1 MAERANATGRAIGL
15 ALALICP
22 LAAGATDLAPP
33 AASTGAAA
41 KPAAVVPAENFFRH
55 PSVLRAE
62 LSPTGRHVAITA
74 VRDDSRASLLVV
86 DLQQTAEPAR
96 VLASY
101 KKLDVVDFH
110 WVNDERL
117 LYSLGQLEPGK
128 IRGHAPG
135 LFSVDVGGKQH
146 VELICS
152 EVKSCRQQPGTLDL
166 SHHLLFV
173 PVPQAGVKPNEVVL
187 GQARGGQYHV
197 APMWLDTRSGIVRR
211 MDMPAAPDGAAA
223 WWFDPRGEPRLAMS
237 VDEGRASYHWLAPG
251 ATSWRRIAEFDVL
264 QEPFRPVAVA
274 GDGRLYVTHQRG
286 EAREAVL
293 TTFDFDTLAPAT
305 RPIVQVP
312 GFDFEGMLV
321 PGEPGAGMVGL
332 HLDADAGVSVWFDE
346 AMKRFQ
352 EAVDKRLPGRVN
364 LIQCRRCGQA
374 DMVALVQSY
383 ADRDPGRLLLYRA
396 ATQRWENVAV
406 VLDGID
412 PRKMA
417 GVDFQRI
424 KARDGRDL
432 PVWLTLPQGV
442 PAGQAAPAVV
452 LVHGGPWMRGGSW
465 RWAPMEQFLASR
477 GYLVIAPDF
486 RGSTGYGEA
495 HWRAG
500 FKQWGQAMQ
509 DDVADA
515 LLWARKQGLASDRA
529 CIAGASYGGY
539 ATLMGLVR
547 HPDLYRCGV
556 AWVAV
561 ADPFLFLE
569 GSSWVLDDIGR
580 WGRRHMLPEMVGD
593 VDKDAA
599 MLTAVSP
606 VAQAERIRAPLL
618 LAYGED
624 DLRVP
629 LTHGTRLREALI
641 KAGHPPEWIVY
652 PNEGHGWQ
660 HLSTRVDFA
669 QRVEAFLQRH
679 LRDPAQ

>member
-1 MAERANATGRAIGL
+1 MAERTNAAGRAIGL
-15 ALALICP
+15 ALALLFP
-22 LAAGATDLAPP
+22 MAAGATDSAPP
-33 AASTGAAA
+33 PASTKAAA
-41 KPAAVVPAENFFRH
+41 KPEAVTPADSFFRH
-55 PSVLRAE
+55 PEVLRAE
-62 LSPTGRHVAITA
+62 LSPTGRYVAISA
-74 VRDDSRASLLVV
+74 VRDDARASLLVV
-86 DLQQTAEPAR
+86 DLQQTTEPAR
-96 VLASY
+96 VLATY

-135 LFSVDVGGKQH
+135 LFSVNVGGKQH

-152 EVKSCRQQPGTLDL
+152 EVKSCRHQPGTLGL
-166 SHHLLFV
+166 SYQLEFV
-173 PVPQAGVKPNEVVL
+173 PVPQAGVRPNEVVI
-187 GQARGGQYHV
+187 GQARGGTYHV
-197 APMWLDTRSGIVRR
+197 VPMWLDTRSGLVRR
-211 MDMPAAPDGAAA
+211 MDMPAPPDGAAA

-264 QEPFRPVAVA
+264 KEPFRPVAVS

-293 TTFDFDTLAPAT
+293 TTFDFGTLAPAA

-312 GFDFEGMLV
+312 GFDFQGTLV

-346 AMKRFQ
+346 SMQRFQ
-352 EAVDKRLPGRVN
+352 VAVDKRLPGRVN
-364 LIQCRRCGQA
+364 VIQCRRCGQA
-374 DMVALVQSY
+374 DMVAMVQSY

-417 GVDFQRI
+417 AVDFQRI

-452 LVHGGPWMRGGSW
+452 LVHGGPWVRGGSW
-465 RWAPMEQFLASR
+465 RWAPMEQFLASL
-477 GYLVIAPDF
+477 GYLVIAPEF

-569 GSSWVLDDIGR
+569 GSSWVFDDIGR
-580 WGRRHMLPEMVGD
+580 WGRRHVLPEMVGD
-593 VDKDAA
+593 ADKDAA

-629 LTHGTRLREALI
+629 LAHGKRLREALI
-641 KAGHPPEWIVY
+641 EAGHPPEWIVY

-669 QRVEAFLQRH
+669 QRVEAFLRRH
-679 LRDPAQ
+679 LHDPAR